1 MHSFESRYHNRPQS
15 YAERQVSRAHLQ
27 NFIRKNKYLVGIL
40 IKTGN
45 VVSAITYS
53 EMRFGATGP
62 KASPR
67 HVQLVD
73 AFCERLDAVLPWDR
87 AAVDATTEI
96 KVALRL
102 AGTPIGPND
111 TAIAGH
117 AIAAGAVLVTNN
129 VREFERVPGLVLE
142 DWVR

>member
-1 MHSFESRYHNRPQS
+1 VNKTYMLETNICSFIMREQPE
-15 YAERQVSRAHLQ
+15 AV
-27 NFIRKNKYLVGIL
+27 
-40 IKTGN
+40 IKRLEQAVLRN
-45 VVSAITYS
+45 HRIVVSAITYA
-53 EMRFGATGP
+53 EMRFGAVCK

-67 HVQLVD
+67 HAQLVD
-73 AFCERLDAVLPWDR
+73 AFCARLDAILPWDR

-96 KVALRL
+96 KAALAA

-117 AIAAGAVLVTNN
+117 AIAAGAVLVTSN
-129 VREFERVPGLVLE
+129 VREFARVPGLTLE